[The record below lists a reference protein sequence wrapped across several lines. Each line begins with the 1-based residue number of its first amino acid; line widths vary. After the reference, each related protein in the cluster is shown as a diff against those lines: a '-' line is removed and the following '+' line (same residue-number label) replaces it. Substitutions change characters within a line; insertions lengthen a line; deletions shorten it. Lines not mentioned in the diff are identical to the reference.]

1 MLDEFKAM
9 MYEFQ
14 DAQVATRNY
23 AKCESDKG
31 GSHPETKALEEIY
44 DKHQARLETAW
55 NEFIETV
62 SIEFLELLARAMGD
76 ATIKIE
82 DGTKK

>member
-1 MLDEFKAM
+1 MLDLFKYV

-14 DAQVATRNY
+14 DAQVATRNHS
-23 AKCESDKG
+23 KCESDKG
-31 GSHPETKALEEIY
+31 GSHPETKALEKIRDE
-44 DKHQARLETAW
+44 HERRLEIAW
-55 NEFIETV
+55 QEFAETL

-82 DGTKK
+82 DGRKK